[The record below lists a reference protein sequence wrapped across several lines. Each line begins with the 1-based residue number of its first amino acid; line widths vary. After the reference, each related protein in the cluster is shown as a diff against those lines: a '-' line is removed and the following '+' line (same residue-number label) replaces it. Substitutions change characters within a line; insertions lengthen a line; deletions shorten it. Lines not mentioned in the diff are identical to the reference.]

1 MSPVLHL
8 IACGAR
14 ASAETA
20 RAVELAHRAGFTVCV
35 VTTPAALAFIEDAG
49 QLARLIGRPVET
61 RIEIEPAEA
70 RPSPDAVL
78 VSPLT
83 FNTLNKW
90 ALGINDNLA
99 VGLLH
104 DALGLGVPITAV
116 PWLNS
121 ELASHPAA
129 RRSLELLKE
138 EGVAFTTGYGH
149 PSSRRAGL
157 DGSTIPMPYPWQE
170 IDDHLKRMFTEVV
183 ARG

>member
-1 MSPVLHL
+1 VSPVLHL
-8 IACGAR
+8 IVCGAR

-20 RAVELAHRAGFTVCV
+20 RAVEVAHGSGFTVCV
-35 VTTPAALAFIEDAG
+35 VTTPAALAFIGDTA
-49 QLARLIGRPVET
+49 QLARLTGRSVET
-61 RIEIEPAEA
+61 RVEIDPAEA

-129 RRSLELLKE
+129 RRSLDLLKGA
-138 EGVAFTTGYGH
+138 GVAFTAGYGH
-149 PSSRRAGL
+149 SSSRRAGL
-157 DGSTIPMPYPWQE
+157 DGSTAPLPYPWQDIE
-170 IDDHLKRMFTEVV
+170 DHLQRMFEAVTL
-183 ARG
+183 RG